1 MDYNTIPR
9 LRALHIEFF
18 GPTNTKGARVR
29 IKDERNN
36 VTKWLP
42 YDYAI
47 GDIVGQA
54 YAYLKEQEVIREGV
68 DQWNDG
74 DIQPMLILHDTR
86 RGYTLG
92 VPNFET
98 PIKWAEHKNNTT
110 NWTSEWNE
118 RVPSNMP

>member
-1 MDYNTIPR
+1 MPNFEIPR

-36 VTKWLP
+36 VTKFLP
-42 YDYAI
+42 YDYAT
-47 GDIVGQA
+47 GDIVDQA
-54 YAYLKEQEVIREGV
+54 YAYLKEQGVIGDGV
-68 DQWNDG
+68 DVWGTDNPV
-74 DIQPMLILHDTR
+74 DIQPMLMLHDTR

-98 PIKWAEHKNNTT
+98 PIK
-110 NWTSEWNE
+110 
-118 RVPSNMP
+118 

>member
-1 MDYNTIPR
+1 MPNFEIPR

-36 VTKWLP
+36 VTKFLP
-42 YDYAI
+42 YDYAV
-47 GDIVGQA
+47 GDIVDQA
-54 YAYLKEQEVIREGV
+54 YAYLKEKGVIGDGV
-68 DQWNDG
+68 DVWGTDNPV
-74 DIQPMLILHDTR
+74 DIQPMLMLHDSR

-98 PIKWAEHKNNTT
+98 PIK
-110 NWTSEWNE
+110 
-118 RVPSNMP
+118 